1 MQEHC
6 CFGMR
11 KPFPNLS
18 EASFPANALLYKRKN
33 FHTNLELQKNLLG
46 ETYLQLSGT
55 KLHTPIRAEMAAPI
69 RDEISAPIRKEMP
82 GQITADEIP
91 TTIREEIHTPIT
103 AEENHT
109 LIGKEMRTNHSRG
122 NSHPNQRRDAP
133 QARQKEIST

>member
-11 KPFPNLS
+11 MPFPNPS
-18 EASFPANALLYKRKN
+18 EASFPTNALRYKRKN
-33 FHTNLELQKNLLG
+33 FHTNLALQKNLRG

-55 KLHTPIRAEMAAPI
+55 KLHTPIRAKMAAPI
-69 RDEISAPIRKEMP
+69 GDEMPARIRKEMP

-103 AEENHT
+103 AEDIHT
-109 LIGKEMRTNHSRG
+109 LVREETRTNHTAET
-122 NSHPNQRRDAP
+122 D
-133 QARQKEIST
+133 